1 MIVIMFN
8 FAKLLQK
15 KEEFAL
21 SLAGINCEF
30 QTINSYDAFSCNAC
44 DGACDGAC
52 QGGCAGCCESD
63 CYGACYGMCENGCDS
78 GQMNISEI

>member
-44 DGACDGAC
+44 DGAC
-52 QGGCAGCCESD
+52 QSD

>member
-30 QTINSYDAFSCNAC
+30 QTINSYDAFSCS
-44 DGACDGAC
+44 ACDGAC
-52 QGGCAGCCESD
+52 QGGCQGDCQSD